1 MYFLNQY
8 VYRSYFINIIGAL
21 ALVYGKSS
29 SFFGQSMFRYSHYNI
44 DKDYKKFTDTINRKY
59 NNLNTNYRMFVY
71 IMSKINA
78 LDPYVIELFFTI
90 LNL

>member
-1 MYFLNQY
+1 
-8 VYRSYFINIIGAL
+8 
-21 ALVYGKSS
+21 
-29 SFFGQSMFRYSHYNI
+29 MFRYDHYNI

-78 LDPYVIELFFTI
+78 LAPYVNRAVF
-90 LNL
+90 